1 MLDPRMSD
9 VCGLYSEDGICYR
22 GYRCLQVLG
31 YIYVYIVVLD
41 MTHDFL
47 YDFEAHGLTA
57 PGGCIVICFTFF
69 MLATCMTHSILIYA
83 DPGFIQPALLSNIR
97 VKDQLDTCGACDY
110 GRWKPY
116 RALHCP
122 SCRACVFQASDHN
135 SGFGKCI
142 GWGNRKIYCQY
153 LACLSVSMGISA
165 GVSVVALISMNLSL
179 LRIFAIALILYYVE
193 KIPLGAKEQM
203 HFLRKN
209 QTNLERLHKLHG
221 PSKTCK
227 DQFYEQFGEKWWQW
241 FLPIGNSN
249 IPKYEE
255 HLFGVDTFTQTYGKA
270 TRRFF

>member
-1 MLDPRMSD
+1 MIDPRMSD

-179 LRIFAIALILYYVE
+179 LRIFCDCAHTILCRE
-193 KIPLGAKEQM
+193 NTSWGEGTNAFFTEESNKLGEAAQASWSVQNM
-203 HFLRKN
+203 QR
-209 QTNLERLHKLHG
+209 
-221 PSKTCK
+221 
-227 DQFYEQFGEKWWQW
+227 
-241 FLPIGNSN
+241 PI
-249 IPKYEE
+249 
-255 HLFGVDTFTQTYGKA
+255 L
-270 TRRFF
+270 